1 MPGLLEG
8 LEGGYQKP
16 AKKHKSPKKGGESG
30 HFHTQVGE
38 LDDERKEPTEAM
50 KMKKAAV
57 DEKHYATR
65 DWIAGRI
72 SDKAHKKVHSRANF
86 AIKNAHKLTKSRS

>member
-1 MPGLLEG
+1 MPGILGKLGEG
-8 LEGGYQKP
+8 YEKP
-16 AKKHKSPKKGGESG
+16 AKKHKVPKKGGENG

-38 LDDERKEPTEAM
+38 LDDEMKEPTPAM
-50 KMKKAAV
+50 KLKKAAQ

-72 SDKAHKKVHSRANF
+72 STSKHNKILSRAAHAIRKAH
-86 AIKNAHKLTKSRS
+86 ILTK

>member
-1 MPGLLEG
+1 MPGILAG
-8 LEGGYQKP
+8 LGEGYQKP

-30 HFHTQVGE
+30 DFHTQVGE
-38 LDDERKEPTEAM
+38 LDDEMKEPTPAM
-50 KMKKAAV
+50 KIKKAAV

-72 SDKAHKKVHSRANF
+72 SDKHHKKVLSRANY
-86 AIKNAHKLTKSRS
+86 AIKNAHKLTKSRT